1 MKVGFIGLGRMG
13 QGIAG
18 RVVGAGHD
26 LFVYNR
32 TAEKAAALG
41 KAGAKIVK
49 SIAAACEG
57 REVVITMLAHDEA
70 LEEVTRGAGGLLASM
85 PKGAIHVAMGTHSV
99 IITRAISQAHADAGL
114 VFVAA
119 PVQGRPEVAATGQIG
134 IFAAGPADAVTRC
147 RPLFDV
153 IGRKTYD
160 AGTDQTTAAAIKVA
174 HNMVL
179 GCAIEA
185 LGEGFVLVEKYG
197 VARQLF
203 YEVLTDVLF
212 ACPAY
217 KGYGKIIADEDY
229 DRVGITAILG
239 LKDANLALDAA
250 EAVTVPLP
258 SANVWRERLIGAVA
272 CGLGEKDQSAVA
284 HAQAKASGLR

>member
-1 MKVGFIGLGRMG
+1 MKVGIIGLGRMG

-18 RVVGAGHD
+18 RVAGAGHD
-26 LFVYNR
+26 LRVYNR
-32 TAEKAAALG
+32 TAEKAAPLG
-41 KAGAKIVK
+41 KAGAKIAT
-49 SIAAACEG
+49 SIANACEG

-70 LEEVTRGAGGLLASM
+70 LQEVTLGAGGILASL

-99 IITRAISQAHADAGL
+99 AVTRAISRAHGAGGL
-114 VFVAA
+114 LFVAA

-134 IFAAGPADAVTRC
+134 IFAAGPADAIDRC

-153 IGRKTYD
+153 IGRKTYE
-160 AGTDQTTAAAIKVA
+160 AGADHARAAAIKLA
-174 HNMVL
+174 HNMIL

-185 LGEGFVLVEKYG
+185 LGEGFVLAEKYG

-203 YEVLTDVLF
+203 YEVLTDVIF

-229 DRVGITAILG
+229 DRVGITARLA
-239 LKDANLALDAA
+239 LKDADLALAAA
-250 EAVTVPLP
+250 EEAIVPLP
-258 SANVWRERLIGAVA
+258 SASVWRDRLLGAIA
-272 CGLGEKDQSAVA
+272 HGLAEKDQSAVA
-284 HAQAKASGLR
+284 HAQAKASGSR

>member
-1 MKVGFIGLGRMG
+1 MKVGIIGLGRMG

-26 LFVYNR
+26 LLVYNR

-70 LEEVTRGAGGLLASM
+70 LEEVTLGPGGLLKSM
-85 PKGAIHVAMGTHSV
+85 SKGAIHVAMGTHSV
-99 IITRAISQAHADAGL
+99 TMTRAMSQAHVEAGL

-134 IFAAGPADAVTRC
+134 IFAAGPAEAVARC

-153 IGRKTYD
+153 IGRKTYE

-272 CGLGEKDQSAVA
+272 HGLAEKDQSAVA

>member
-18 RVVGAGHD
+18 RVAGAGHD
-26 LFVYNR
+26 LCVYNR
-32 TAEKAAALG
+32 TAEKAAALV
-41 KAGAKIVK
+41 KAGATLAK
-49 SIAAACEG
+49 SVAKACEG

-70 LEEVTRGAGGLLASM
+70 LDEVTRGAGGLLASM
-85 PKGAIHVAMGTHSV
+85 AKGTIHVAMGTHSV
-99 IITRAISQAHADAGL
+99 TATRAISEAHSKAGQM
-114 VFVAA
+114 FVAA

-134 IFAAGPADAVTRC
+134 IFAAGPADAVSRC

-153 IGRKTYD
+153 IGRKTYE
-160 AGTDQTTAAAIKVA
+160 AGTDQTT
-174 HNMVL
+174 
-179 GCAIEA
+179 

-229 DRVGITAILG
+229 DRIGITAILG

-250 EAVTVPLP
+250 EDVAVPLP

-272 CGLGEKDQSAVA
+272 HGLAEKDQSAVA

>member
-26 LFVYNR
+26 LLVYNR

-70 LEEVTRGAGGLLASM
+70 LDEVTRGAGGLLASM
-85 PKGAIHVAMGTHSV
+85 QKGVIHVAMGTHSV
-99 IITRAISQAHADAGL
+99 AMTRAMSQAHADAGL
-114 VFVAA
+114 TFVAA

-134 IFAAGPADAVTRC
+134 LFAAGPADAVVRC
-147 RPLFDV
+147 RPLFDA
-153 IGRKTYD
+153 IGRKTYE

-203 YEVLTDVLF
+203 
-212 ACPAY
+212 
-217 KGYGKIIADEDY
+217 
-229 DRVGITAILG
+229 
-239 LKDANLALDAA
+239 
-250 EAVTVPLP
+250 
-258 SANVWRERLIGAVA
+258 
-272 CGLGEKDQSAVA
+272 
-284 HAQAKASGLR
+284 

>member
-1 MKVGFIGLGRMG
+1 MKVAVIGLGRMG

-18 RVVGAGHD
+18 RVAGAGHD
-26 LFVYNR
+26 LCIYNR
-32 TAEKAAALG
+32 TSDKAAALG
-41 KAGAKIVK
+41 KAGAKIAT
-49 SIAAACEG
+49 SIAAACDG

-70 LEEVTRGAGGLLASM
+70 LQEVTLGEGGIIASLA
-85 PKGAIHVAMGTHSV
+85 KGAIHVAMGTHSV
-99 IITRAISQAHADAGL
+99 AVTRAVSQAHAHAGQL
-114 VFVAA
+114 FVAA

-134 IFAAGPADAVTRC
+134 IFAAGPADATARC

-153 IGRKTYD
+153 IGRKTYE
-160 AGTDQTTAAAIKVA
+160 AGTDHARAAAIKVA
-174 HNMVL
+174 HNMIL

-185 LGEGFVLVEKYG
+185 LGEGFVLAEKYG

-229 DRVGITAILG
+229 DRVGITARLA
-239 LKDANLALDAA
+239 LKDADLALAAA
-250 EAVTVPLP
+250 EEVVVPLP
-258 SANVWRERLIGAVA
+258 SANAWRDRLLSAIAH
-272 CGLGEKDQSAVA
+272 GLAEKDQSAVA
-284 HAQAKASGLR
+284 HAQAKASGSR